1 MRVTRRDSRSLIKL
15 SVINIDIKDDLKNLS
30 LWYESHKFFQETMN
44 NSSPGEQDE
53 ISCLAV
59 LASQNNGFPVPHSKP
74 PHDIYHEEGRPHLPN
89 FMQADIWPENSKG
102 RLDLSMN

>member
-1 MRVTRRDSRSLIKL
+1 MI
-15 SVINIDIKDDLKNLS
+15 LKIYLFG
-30 LWYESHKFFQETMN
+30 HKFFQEETVN

-53 ISCLAV
+53 ISCLAL
-59 LASQNNGFPVPHSKP
+59 LATQNNGFPVPHSKP
-74 PHDIYHEEGRPHLPN
+74 PLPCDIYHEDGRPHLPN